1 MKRSS
6 KFALIWCV
14 LLSCILTS
22 CAWEV
27 FSRGHIE
34 SDSTASEEV
43 DIITLDDSTVL
54 IVKHSTLELD
64 EGTYE
69 LVEMEV
75 GELLESQGQ
84 EPDTIIVDLR
94 SSH

>member
-1 MKRSS
+1 MSRTS

-14 LLSCILTS
+14 LLTCILTS
-22 CAWEV
+22 CAWEI

-34 SDSTASEEV
+34 SDSTLESEV
-43 DIITLDDSTVL
+43 DIVALDDSTVL
-54 IVKHSTLELD
+54 IVKHSSVEID
-64 EGTYE
+64 EVTYD

-94 SSH
+94 N